1 MLLVFGIALLIVKG
15 YEKFASL
22 PTFLFVLTS
31 CHRAWGRGSPTK
43 FEMKM
48 LFSSAAVV
56 QKGLELFFSYEILSC
71 ADAEMFDQY
80 VLNVKLLGYLINL
93 LCFKMQ
99 SRVRSSMC
107 QLRFSICTNMRI
119 CSIRLIF
126 GLIGVRYDWKYAS
139 TLQRFFSSKLWWYI
153 GAHAKV
159 KTFQTQTTLF
169 LHFIFPVQLLKSS
182 HTN

>member
-1 MLLVFGIALLIVKG
+1 MLLVFGIALLIVEG
-15 YEKFASL
+15 YENFCSL

-31 CHRAWGRGSPTK
+31 CHRALGRGSPTK

-93 LCFKMQ
+93 LQDAKQGPVINVAASLLNMHKYANMQ
-99 SRVRSSMC
+99 HTTNFWTDRCEVRLEICIYSTAFFYRTQVRS
-107 QLRFSICTNMRI
+107 
-119 CSIRLIF
+119 
-126 GLIGVRYDWKYAS
+126 
-139 TLQRFFSSKLWWYI
+139 
-153 GAHAKV
+153 
-159 KTFQTQTTLF
+159 
-169 LHFIFPVQLLKSS
+169 
-182 HTN
+182 